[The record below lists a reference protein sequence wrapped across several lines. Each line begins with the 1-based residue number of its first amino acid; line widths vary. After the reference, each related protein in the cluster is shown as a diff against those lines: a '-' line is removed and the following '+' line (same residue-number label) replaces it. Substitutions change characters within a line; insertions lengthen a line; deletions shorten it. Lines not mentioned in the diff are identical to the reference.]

1 VRIKCAGTVIPAEA
15 GSQLRLQYLDQPR
28 GEFLHLAMRPIAIY
42 AGELTDLTL
51 GNDGSGL
58 LLLGGDGR
66 PEFALPAVTRFV
78 FSREH

>member
-28 GEFLHLAMRPIAIY
+28 GEFLQVAMRPIATY

-51 GNDGSGL
+51 GN
-58 LLLGGDGR
+58 DGR

-78 FSREH
+78 FSRAH